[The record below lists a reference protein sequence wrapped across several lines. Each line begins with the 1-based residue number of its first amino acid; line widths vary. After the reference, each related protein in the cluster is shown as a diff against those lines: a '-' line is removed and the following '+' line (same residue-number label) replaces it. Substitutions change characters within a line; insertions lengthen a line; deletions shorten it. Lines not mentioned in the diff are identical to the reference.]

1 MREISNIISLFL
13 IIIIFTLFS
22 FYIESDTDANAVKES
37 RHNVVGTI
45 PVGDAPSKIA
55 VNPINGFVYVSN
67 SGSDSVYIIDPST
80 QRVVEEV
87 AVGTFILKS

>member
-1 MREISNIISLFL
+1 LDRPILLFSKDNDSLF
-13 IIIIFTLFS
+13 
-22 FYIESDTDANAVKES
+22 
-37 RHNVVGTI
+37 
-45 PVGDAPSKIA
+45 GDAPSKIA

-67 SGSDSVYIIDPST
+67 SGSDSVHIIDPST